1 MACSAKP
8 EVIGKQCTELYPK
21 QAALCEH
28 TAMLFQA
35 VAEIGLQSVI
45 HDDQCFPEESAV
57 LYIYD
62 TVGNILDDPA
72 YSIHEVKKRLSKS
85 LLIGLIVGLII
96 IIPLMYIS
104 YKILGQTYKKKEGK

>member
-1 MACSAKP
+1 MPGGGEP
-8 EVIGKQCTELYPK
+8 EIIGEQGCELYPK

-57 LYIYD
+57 FGTAD
-62 TVGNILDDPA
+62 VESVA
-72 YSIHEVKKRLSKS
+72 Q
-85 LLIGLIVGLII
+85 
-96 IIPLMYIS
+96 
-104 YKILGQTYKKKEGK
+104 LGQVLRRDIISRRGQRTGQPRAVQIEV